1 MGEVTRNSV
10 KIRKNTGTPAGFTL
24 IELLVVIVILGILM
38 GATVLNLN
46 SGSDMRALDAY
57 AQRMAQ
63 RIELARDRA
72 IQNNQEWG
80 LRVRREDYELLVF
93 DDTSRQWVVQQQKP
107 FQPDEPPFPIT
118 FDITVQENGWD
129 NIDTEAFGSL
139 APTTEVAVSGT
150 GYGAPE
156 PGDNKTKVLPD
167 VVFFSNGEA
176 SQFFVDVQPP
186 GDKGGFRLA
195 TDGFSATSVDAI
207 DPLTGGLQ

>member
-1 MGEVTRNSV
+1 MGEVNQNST
-10 KIRKNTGTPAGFTL
+10 KIRRDTRTLAGFTL
-24 IELLVVIVILGILM
+24 IELLVVIVILGVLM

-46 SGSDMRALDAY
+46 PGSDMRALDAY

-80 LRVRREDYELLVF
+80 LRVGREDYELLVF
-93 DDTSRQWVVQQQKP
+93 DDTSRQWVLQQQKP

-129 NIDTEAFGSL
+129 NIDAEAFGTL
-139 APTTEVAVSGT
+139 APTAEVAVSGP
-150 GYGAPE
+150 GNGAPE
-156 PGDNKTKVLPD
+156 LGDNETKVLPD
-167 VVFFSNGEA
+167 VVFFSSGEA
-176 SQFFVDVQPP
+176 SQFFVDVQPQ

-207 DPLTGGLQ
+207 DPRAGGLQ

>member
-1 MGEVTRNSV
+1 VGEVTRNSV

-46 SGSDMRALDAY
+46 PGSDMRALDAY